1 MDCCVSVLYLQ
12 APPYIPLSSTRPG
25 VAAPAAKENRTI
37 THTHTHSHT
46 FPLYLCWLIVTRKT
60 RRFAFMRFINRG
72 QATINSL
79 LNSLTILNS
88 FSPVTATSVTAGSW
102 CLCLQV
108 EEEATD
114 KDNKNCSKDGM
125 CGKVRLCLPLYND
138 SVIAWLDSSV
148 SCFCGSK
155 LVCLGCDFCCRI
167 FSSC

>member
-1 MDCCVSVLYLQ
+1 MLWESLLWAEVEE
-12 APPYIPLSSTRPG
+12 G
-25 VAAPAAKENRTI
+25 GKENFLPCT
-37 THTHTHSHT
+37 
-46 FPLYLCWLIVTRKT
+46 LI
-60 RRFAFMRFINRG
+60 ASI
-72 QATINSL
+72 
-79 LNSLTILNS
+79 
-88 FSPVTATSVTAGSW
+88 TSVALVSFTRSW

-167 FSSC
+167 FSSCWGTEGMGPRRKGDRHLLNLKMAALPSQLSFGPDLATDPGALSKLITRTSFTLH